1 MEVSKHVFG
10 HKDSRGE
17 IFDILQ
23 NVEISAVTLVSFV
36 KNSVR
41 GNHFHKKTTQW
52 NYVHSGEIEF
62 VVKINDLI
70 TRGVLKQGDLLRIDP
85 NEVHAMKAGEDSI
98 IYVFTLGPRGGKE
111 YESDT
116 YRIETGLLL

>member
-36 KNSVR
+36 KNAVR

-62 VVKINDLI
+62 AVKINDSI
-70 TRGVLKQGDLLRIDP
+70 TRGVLQEGELLRIDP
-85 NEVHAMKAGEDSI
+85 NEIHAMKAAADSI
-98 IYVFTLGPRGGKE
+98 IYVFTLGPRGCKE

-116 YRIETGLLL
+116 YRIEVGLLL